1 MVKKMLGVVTHH
13 NTEVTNF
20 LFHIGTP
27 TKFYLIEYFSVI

>member
-1 MVKKMLGVVTHH
+1 MVKKMLGVVTH

-27 TKFYLIEYFSVI
+27 PNSI